1 VRWGAAGR
9 GVGAAGAG
17 GLALP
22 AMSGVG
28 IRPLPT
34 ANVRLRPPA
43 PAAPTP
49 RPAAP
54 QRSPGLS
61 RGCDVFVH
69 GRLVRI
75 AFGLFFLLLALLAAM
90 TTYVPGSSHILPA
103 AGAGEVPRFVPWRG
117 ETPALSL
124 KDLDGQV
131 RSLAD
136 YRGKVLLINF
146 WATWCEPCR
155 EEMPSMRTLRDK
167 LAGRPFEVLV
177 VNHGES
183 ATRVRD
189 FLAKEK
195 LELVALLDPNKDAAR
210 AWRVRVL
217 PGSFLVDVEGRARYS
232 VIGELDWATDEA
244 LAIVRGLLP
253 ATTTPGGRGGR

>member
-1 VRWGAAGR
+1 
-9 GVGAAGAG
+9 
-17 GLALP
+17 
-22 AMSGVG
+22 MS
-28 IRPLPT
+28 
-34 ANVRLRPPA
+34 AN
-43 PAAPTP
+43 
-49 RPAAP
+49 
-54 QRSPGLS
+54 
-61 RGCDVFVH
+61 
-69 GRLVRI
+69 
-75 AFGLFFLLLALLAAM
+75 
-90 TTYVPGSSHILPA
+90 VPGSPRIVLV
-103 AGAGEVPRFVPWRG
+103 AGAGEAPRFIPWRG

-124 KDLDGQV
+124 KDLEGNV

-136 YRGKVLLINF
+136 YRGTVLLINF

-155 EEMPSMRTLRDK
+155 EEMPSMHTLRER

-195 LELVALLDPNKDAAR
+195 LQFIALLDPNKDASR

-217 PGSFLVDVEGRARYS
+217 PGSFLVDGEGRARYS

-244 LAIVRGLLP
+244 LATVRGLLP
-253 ATTTPGGRGGR
+253 ATTMPGGRGGR